1 MKLDLSEEG
10 VLSAR
15 DVLEIIFPNKK
26 TRIAARIFL
35 DWLKE
40 RGGKATKNAVSNFAY
55 ALQDSKFTNKGVPF
69 NYSRRN
75 FYMTILRDLI
85 GLGFIQRNVPVWD
98 DRSRRTLYVYMRN
111 IFDIPQKPPSVGFW
125 KISYYICRKW
135 NNEWDR
141 GENE

>member
-40 RGGKATKNAVSNFAY
+40 RGGQATKNAVSNFAD
-55 ALQDSKFTNKGVPF
+55 ALQDGKFSNKGIPF
-69 NYSRRN
+69 KYSRRN

-85 GLGFIQRNVPVWD
+85 GLGFVQRNVPVWD

-125 KISYYICRKW
+125 RISYYICRKW
-135 NNEWDR
+135 NNEWEQGR
-141 GENE
+141 E